1 MGDNARFKAFSLLDD
16 IITNGKYANL
26 TLKSSLGGF
35 DERDRAFICA
45 LVYGTLDKL
54 IALDYVILLFAKG
67 RIQPKI
73 RNILRLGAYQIIYMD
88 RVPDSAAVN
97 TSVELAQSVGKGMLK
112 GYINGVLRSISRG
125 KSNIKYPQEPV
136 KRIAYK
142 YSYPEFIVREL
153 ISELGEKEAESF
165 CAYEGEHKTVLRVD
179 RSKALTEDIRQ
190 KLGGEKSRFFD
201 DCFYLPGEP
210 SMLEN
215 GICSVQGEASMA
227 AVRALDPQ
235 KGEKILDAC
244 AAPGGKTVYIASLM
258 QNGSV
263 TALEK
268 YAHRTELIKKNAE
281 RCGYAYMI
289 EAVCADAAE
298 IKLTEEYDRV
308 LADVPCSGLGVLEQK
323 PEIKN
328 TITADALKEIEDI
341 QSKILDN
348 ISRYVKKGGVLVY
361 STCTVRKRENIMQVE
376 KFLKNNADFSLD
388 SLENVFGGIW
398 GDEHDMSKGYI
409 ALYPHKDRTDGF
421 FIARMKRN

>member
-1 MGDNARFKAFSLLDD
+1 MGDKVRIRAFELLDG
-16 IITNGKYANL
+16 IITDGKYANL
-26 TLKSSLGGF
+26 ALKGSLAGF

-45 LVYGTLDKL
+45 LVYGTLDKM
-54 IALDYVILLFAKG
+54 IALDYIISLYAKG

-73 RNILRLGAYQIIYMD
+73 RNILRLGAYQIMYMD

-97 TSVELAQSVGKGMLK
+97 TSVDIAQSVGKGMLK
-112 GYINGVLRSISRG
+112 GYINGVLRSISRD
-125 KSNIKYPQEPV
+125 KENIKYPQENV

-153 ISELGEKEAESF
+153 IGEIGEKETEAF
-165 CAYEGEHKTVLRVD
+165 CAFEGEHRTVLRVD
-179 RSKALTEDIRQ
+179 RSKADIETVRR

-201 DCFYLPGEP
+201 DCFYISGEP

-227 AVRALDPQ
+227 AVRALAPQ

-258 QNGSV
+258 QSGKI

-268 YAHRTELIKKNAE
+268 YAHRTELIRKNAE

-289 EAVCADAAE
+289 EAVNADAATAE
-298 IKLTEEYDRV
+298 LAQKYDRV
-308 LADVPCSGLGVLEQK
+308 LVDAPCSGLGVLEQK

-328 TITADALKEIEDI
+328 TLTADALKEIEI
-341 QSKILDN
+341 TQAKILVN
-348 ISRYVKKGGVLVY
+348 AAQYVKKGGILVY
-361 STCTVRKRENIMQVE
+361 STCTVRQNENLRQVE
-376 KFLKNNADFSLD
+376 KFLKSFPEFSFDPLD
-388 SLENVFGGIW
+388 GVFGEAFSA
-398 GDEHDMSKGYI
+398 EHDLKKGYI
-409 ALYPHKDRTDGF
+409 ALYPHKDNTDGF